1 MSEAVE
7 PTKSALDDI
16 LNKDWDELESLEH
29 AGYVLFPETLYRKR
43 ADGTLDKIPICLRVL
58 RPHERREA
66 RTAARVIAAEDKL
79 DPKLDPDLFDDLD
92 TICLLSHAIRNRTH
106 PHERFVPDPRELE
119 RDYDERSLDLLWG
132 HHQAYRRLLD
142 PRPKELSDA
151 ETIALIAAIAKGR
164 NIGPLVAIG
173 GAEQESLVVTMACLL
188 HSSLSSSSS
197 SPPSETLTPER

>member
-1 MSEAVE
+1 MNTSPELGG
-7 PTKSALDDI
+7 SALDDI
-16 LNKDWDELESLEH
+16 LNKGWDELESLEH

-43 ADGTLDKIPICLRVL
+43 AGGDLEKIPICLRVL

-132 HHQAYRRLLD
+132 QHQAYRRLLD
-142 PRPKELSDA
+142 PRPQELGDA
-151 ETIALIAAIAKGR
+151 EVIALVAAIAKER
-164 NIGPLVAIG
+164 TIGPLVAIG
-173 GAEQESLVVTMACLL
+173 GAEQESFIITMASLL
-188 HSSLSSSSS
+188 HGLLDSSSS
-197 SPPSETLTPER
+197 SPQSEISTPEP